1 MFFHIFKYNLV
12 ITSRNKPAMFWMLAF
27 PIILGTFFNIAFS
40 GIYEKD
46 DMFSSIPVA
55 VVEQQEN
62 SSFKLTMEQ
71 MSDGEDALFDAEY
84 TDKDKALELL
94 ENGDVSGVIFVGDE
108 LSLSVK
114 GDGLKPTIIK
124 SFLDRYKIN
133 EKIITDAAKK
143 DPMKVQ
149 DVVDAMSKEINCVSE
164 KNISDGNQDP
174 YVQYF
179 YNLIAMSCLFG
190 TLAGLN
196 IVIRSQGNL
205 SDIGARTCISP
216 IYKLKTITASLLA
229 VTLVNYLCNVIG
241 LLYLVFALGIDFGA
255 PILPLFGI
263 ALAGSLTGVSLGF
276 FVGAIGRADE
286 GHKTGI
292 LVAVSMF
299 FCFMSGLMVG
309 NMRAVVDKY
318 APWFN
323 KINPAALIS
332 DSFYSLNI
340 YDTYDRLIQNIVT
353 LLIITAVCTFGGF
366 MLTRRQK
373 YASL

>member
-1 MFFHIFKYNLV
+1 
-12 ITSRNKPAMFWMLAF
+12 MFWMLAF

-71 MSDGEDALFDAEY
+71 MSDGKDALFDAEY

>member
-353 LLIITAVCTFGGF
+353 LLIITAVCTLGGF

>member
-1 MFFHIFKYNLV
+1 MFFHIFKYELV
-12 ITSRNKPAMFWMLAF
+12 TTVRNKPAMFWMLAF

-46 DMFSSIPVA
+46 DMFSAIPVA

-205 SDIGARTCISP
+205 SDIGARKCISP
-216 IYKLKTITASLLA
+216 IHKLKTITASLLA
-229 VTLVNYLCNVIG
+229 VTLINFLCNVFG

-255 PILPLFGI
+255 PIFPLFGI

-353 LLIITAVCTFGGF
+353 LLIITAVCTLGGF

>member
-309 NMRAVVDKY
+309 NMRTVVDKY

-353 LLIITAVCTFGGF
+353 LLIITAVCTLGGF

>member
-1 MFFHIFKYNLV
+1 
-12 ITSRNKPAMFWMLAF
+12 MFWMLAF

-149 DVVDAMSKEINCVSE
+149 DVVDAMSKEINCVTE

-196 IVIRSQGNL
+196 IVINSQGNL
-205 SDIGARTCISP
+205 SDIGARKCISP
-216 IYKLKTITASLLA
+216 IHKLKTITASLLA
-229 VTLVNYLCNVIG
+229 VTLVNFLCNVIG
-241 LLYLVFALGIDFGA
+241 LLYLVFALDIDFGA

-353 LLIITAVCTFGGF
+353 LMIITAVCTLGGF